1 MSRLFPLL
9 ETWPQM
15 PLLSSFLLHQQYFV
29 CSVFA
34 GRTGCKASY
43 LRELY
48 HSTTGQ
54 TNQSGVRQM
63 LGSW

>member
-15 PLLSSFLLHQQYFV
+15 PLFSSFLLHQQYFV

-48 HSTTGQ
+48 HSTTGP
-54 TNQSGVRQM
+54 TKQSRASTL
-63 LGSW
+63 LGS